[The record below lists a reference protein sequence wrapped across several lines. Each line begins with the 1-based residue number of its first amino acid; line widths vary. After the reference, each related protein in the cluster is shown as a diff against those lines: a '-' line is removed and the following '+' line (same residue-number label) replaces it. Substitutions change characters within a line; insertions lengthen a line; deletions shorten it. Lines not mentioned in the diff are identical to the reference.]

1 VTRARAELFAD
12 ITREL
17 QEQLAG
23 DAASVEVKL
32 NDGHV
37 ALQGTVP
44 SLADKQRAE
53 GAAWSAYG
61 VTAVENQLSVVPN
74 VARSD
79 AQIGADITSR
89 LSSDSYLY
97 GQPVQVTVN
106 AGVVSLA
113 GTVDTAF
120 AKRRVHQ
127 HATVAGVRAIGDDAL
142 LILPSS
148 REPRTPLIIPT
159 AEQCEA
165 AVLDSYRLDPRVPAS
180 GIQVQVSDGQAT
192 LTGVVATLP
201 QRIAAGEDAVNA
213 AGIWLVEN
221 RLQVRPGTP
230 YTDVQLKAAVEQR
243 LSEHPYIASAVQTLR
258 VEVINAAV
266 VLSGRVESA
275 FQGREAARVASFVP
289 GVVSVKDDTRAGPT
303 TEDRRDD
310 ADIQRDLQR
319 ELRWDPR
326 VDASKLSVQVHDGV
340 VTVSGTVANWET
352 RNAVLENV
360 YQVLPRAFDDQVRL
374 RHHDQLGYAR

>member
-1 VTRARAELFAD
+1 
-12 ITREL
+12 
-17 QEQLAG
+17 
-23 DAASVEVKL
+23 VKL